1 MSEARAAF
9 PPHRAVRRLCV
20 PYRAGL
26 YGSTEQAVPANDRP
40 CRFAVKS
47 GTTISEPAAAMMPR
61 LDGRRTWPRN
71 RLLMATRGL
80 LRG

>member
-1 MSEARAAF
+1 MSEARASF
-9 PPHRAVRRLCV
+9 PPHQGVRRLCV
-20 PYRAGL
+20 PYKAGL

-47 GTTISEPAAAMMPR
+47 GAAISGLAGAGMPR

-71 RLLMATRGL
+71 RPRRATRGL

>member
-1 MSEARAAF
+1 MSEARASF
-9 PPHRAVRRLCV
+9 PPHQGVRRLCV
-20 PYRAGL
+20 PYKAGL

-61 LDGRRTWPRN
+61 LDGRRTWLRSQL
-71 RLLMATRGL
+71 RTGARGF